1 MSEPGNSPEENIFS
15 KIEKLN
21 AQWAS
26 EMEEVKARMSKMRLQ
41 IELYRFER
49 AKLVRA
55 ARTKRIQAE
64 LRRAERRLRK
74 SQN

>member
-1 MSEPGNSPEENIFS
+1 MSNYTNTAQENFLE
-15 KIEKLN
+15 KIERLK
-21 AQWAS
+21 AERAS
-26 EMEEVKARMSKMRLQ
+26 EMEMVKARIAKQRLQ
-41 IELYRFER
+41 LEMIRFER

-55 ARTKRIQAE
+55 ARRKRIEAE